1 MADTELSPS
10 SAGRVVSHS
19 PQDAEEGSPV
29 VTVIMKRLRAA
40 KKRLGKIE
48 LIEAKPQERVNRE
61 QVLVPACHQPTTTHA
76 A

>member
-1 MADTELSPS
+1 M
-10 SAGRVVSHS
+10 SHS

-61 QVLVPACHQPTTTHA
+61 QVFVAHVSKLTSTHA